1 MAVNEND
8 PNFAKRKRAAK
19 RSENQRAG
27 KPVDDG
33 IDDATAAETKPE
45 DVPVESEV
53 TSEDKAPETEA
64 VESAPAEEVSEP
76 EMMEAPEMKEEG
88 GIVEAAEEMAEMEG
102 ATEETPV
109 EEMAEGEPEPMAE
122 ETAPMAS
129 EGPGEYQAPEGDSH
143 DQLIDAY
150 HDALLMGDMDQARD
164 LYRKLQDHRYM
175 ENTHRSKSEAKMEE
189 DWNQYVSVAQ
199 ELATKHPELNEE
211 GLPAE
216 KALALAEVYRKNG
229 ESPTSALQKAVAD
242 LYPEQPLATEAPEEV
257 EAPAEVTAE
266 TPSEEPAE
274 PEMTE
279 PEAETPPVGTSAKG
293 LIPEGMMEERM
304 AKKAQLSVVP
314 SASARN
320 QPPPPPE
327 TPTRE
332 AAIAEMKRSRGQV
345 V

>member
-8 PNFAKRKRAAK
+8 PNFVKRKRAAK
-19 RSENQRAG
+19 RSENQKAG

-33 IDDATAAETKPE
+33 IDESPAPESNSEDTPAEPE
-45 DVPVESEV
+45 AVA
-53 TSEDKAPETEA
+53 EDKAPETEA
-64 VESAPAEEVSEP
+64 VEPAVPEEVSEP
-76 EMMEAPEMKEEG
+76 EMAEAPEAEG
-88 GIVEAAEEMAEMEG
+88 GIVEAAEEMAEAEG
-102 ATEETPV
+102 ATDETPA
-109 EEMAEGEPEPMAE
+109 EEMAEGESEPMAE
-122 ETAPMAS
+122 EAEPVTS
-129 EGPGEYQAPEGDSH
+129 EGPGEYMAPEGESH

-164 LYRKLQDHRYM
+164 LYRKLQDHRYQ
-175 ENTHRSKSEAKMEE
+175 ENTHRSKTEAKMEE
-189 DWNQYVSVAQ
+189 DWNNYVSVAQ

-216 KALALAEVYRKNG
+216 KALALAEVYRNNG

-242 LYPEQPLATEAPEEV
+242 LYPEQPLATEAPAEEAAAPADV
-257 EAPAEVTAE
+257 TAEAPAE
-266 TPSEEPAE
+266 SAE
-274 PEMTE
+274 PEVTE
-279 PEAETPPVGTSAKG
+279 PEVTTPPDGATAKG

-304 AKKAQLSVVP
+304 AKKSKLSVVP

-332 AAIAEMKRSRGQV
+332 SAIAEMKRSRGQV

>member
-1 MAVNEND
+1 
-8 PNFAKRKRAAK
+8 
-19 RSENQRAG
+19 
-27 KPVDDG
+27 
-33 IDDATAAETKPE
+33 
-45 DVPVESEV
+45 
-53 TSEDKAPETEA
+53 
-64 VESAPAEEVSEP
+64 
-76 EMMEAPEMKEEG
+76 
-88 GIVEAAEEMAEMEG
+88 
-102 ATEETPV
+102 
-109 EEMAEGEPEPMAE
+109 
-122 ETAPMAS
+122 
-129 EGPGEYQAPEGDSH
+129 
-143 DQLIDAY
+143 
-150 HDALLMGDMDQARD
+150 
-164 LYRKLQDHRYM
+164 
-175 ENTHRSKSEAKMEE
+175 MEE

-332 AAIAEMKRSRGQV
+332 SAIAEMKRSRGQV